1 MEIKKITDPAFRK
14 YGRLVTNVD
23 FTELI
28 DALKTKTPMPEG
40 VGYEP
45 SVPALEATATAKQ
58 LKIAGWGELPIEV
71 GYCNGHNTK
80 LNAVEYHRNSEINVA
95 ATDAILI
102 VGMQQDINDDF
113 TYETSKM
120 EAFLLPAGNAAE
132 IYGTTLHYA
141 PCTLSPEGFRVG
153 VILPAGTNYPLD
165 EAHKA
170 GGEDKLLTAK
180 NKWLIGHKEGGL
192 DANAF
197 IGLIGENL
205 DIAK

>member
-28 DALKTKTPMPEG
+28 EALKTKTPMPEG

-58 LKIAGWGELPIEV
+58 LKTITFGEMPIEV

-95 ATDAILI
+95 ATDAVLI
-102 VGMQQDINDDF
+102 VGMQQDVNDDF

-120 EAFLLPAGNAAE
+120 EAFLLPAGQAAE

-141 PCTLSPEGFRVG
+141 PCSLSPDGFRVG
-153 VILPAGTNYPLD
+153 IVLPAGTNYPLD
-165 EAHKA
+165 EAHKP
-170 GGEDKLLTAK
+170 GEDKLITAK
-180 NKWLIGHKEGGL
+180 NKWLIAHKDGGQ
-192 DANAF
+192 DPNAF
-197 IGLIGENL
+197 VGLIGENL

>member
-28 DALKTKTPMPEG
+28 EALKTKTPMPEG

-45 SVPALEATATAKQ
+45 SVAALEATATAKQ
-58 LKIAGWGELPIEV
+58 LKTITYGELPIEV

-80 LNAVEYHRNSEINVA
+80 LNALEYHRNSEINVA
-95 ATDAILI
+95 ATDAVLL
-102 VGMQQDINDDF
+102 VGMQQDIADDF
-113 TYETSKM
+113 TYDTAKV
-120 EAFLLPAGNAAE
+120 EAFLLPAGQAAE
-132 IYGTTLHYA
+132 IYATTLHYA
-141 PCTLSPEGFRVG
+141 PCSLSPEGFKVG
-153 VILPAGTNYPLD
+153 IVLPAGTNYPLD
-165 EAHKA
+165 EAHKP
-170 GGEDKLLTAK
+170 GEDKLITAK
-180 NKWLIGHKEGGL
+180 NKWLIGHKDGGL

-197 IGLIGENL
+197 IGLKGENI

>member
-28 DALKTKTPMPEG
+28 EALKTKTPMPEG

-45 SVPALEATATAKQ
+45 SVAALEATATAKQ
-58 LKIAGWGELPIEV
+58 LKTIGWGELPIEV

-95 ATDAILI
+95 ATDAVLI

-113 TYETSKM
+113 TYDTAKM
-120 EAFLLPAGNAAE
+120 EAFLLPAGSAAE

-165 EAHKA
+165 EAHKP
-170 GGEDKLLTAK
+170 GEDRLLAAK
-180 NKWLIGHKEGGL
+180 NKWLIGHKDGGL
-192 DANAF
+192 DASAF

>member
-28 DALKTKTPMPEG
+28 EALKTKTPMPEA

-58 LKIAGWGELPIEV
+58 LKTITFGELPIEV

-80 LNAVEYHRNSEINVA
+80 LNALEYHRNSEINVA
-95 ATDAILI
+95 ATDAILL
-102 VGMQQDINDDF
+102 VGMQQDIEDDF
-113 TYETSKM
+113 TYDTAKV
-120 EAFLLPAGNAAE
+120 EAFLLPAGQAAE
-132 IYGTTLHYA
+132 IYATTLHYA
-141 PCTLSPEGFRVG
+141 PCSLSPEGFRVG
-153 VILPAGTNYPLD
+153 IVLPAGTNYPLD
-165 EAHKA
+165 ESHNP
-170 GGEDKLLTAK
+170 GEDRLITAK
-180 NKWLIGHKEGGL
+180 NKWLIGHKDGGL

-197 IGLIGENL
+197 IGLKGENI